1 MLAAQTRN
9 GRDGVVAIGA
19 RPWPYQRVLR
29 VACVLSLTAVVS
41 LAAPGCSKDESSGD
55 AATSTAVTT
64 STTAATT
71 TTTSVE
77 EAVLSGYRAF
87 WAAYLRAGDPM
98 NPEHPDLVAT
108 AINPEL
114 EQVQRA
120 FLARLAG
127 GEVIRGSIENNPRLE
142 GAPAGNT
149 ATVIDCAVDNSRV
162 VNATTGAEQP
172 VTGDNHHLMRVE
184 MSLVDG
190 VWKVRTVNR
199 VSDGCTP

>member
-1 MLAAQTRN
+1 MAKQRLGPPDVGSGRMLAAQARN
-9 GRDGVVAIGA
+9 GCDEVVAIGA
-19 RPWPYQRVLR
+19 RLWPYQRVLR

-55 AATSTAVTT
+55 VATSTAVTT

-77 EAVLSGYRAF
+77 DAVLSGYRAF

-127 GEVIRGSIENNPRLE
+127 GEVIRGSIENNPASRALRPPTPPPSSTTPAWLTPPL
-142 GAPAGNT
+142 APS
-149 ATVIDCAVDNSRV
+149 SR
-162 VNATTGAEQP
+162 
-172 VTGDNHHLMRVE
+172 
-184 MSLVDG
+184 
-190 VWKVRTVNR
+190 
-199 VSDGCTP
+199 